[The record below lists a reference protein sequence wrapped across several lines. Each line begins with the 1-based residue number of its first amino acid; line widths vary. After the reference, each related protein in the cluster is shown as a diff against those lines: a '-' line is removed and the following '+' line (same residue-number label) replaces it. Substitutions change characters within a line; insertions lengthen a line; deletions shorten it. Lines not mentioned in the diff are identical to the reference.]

1 MVNFIKNAS
10 IADNAFPFGAVEVN
24 FPPEERWNRAAFRA
38 LVESEI
44 ALLKEKYPA
53 DSYDR
58 KAVWG
63 VNRYYRFFKKFKK
76 TYPVMLQF
84 ESVVLKDRPFPDFNP
99 IYEIAFLME
108 ITTFVL
114 SGTHDADCISGD
126 VVLYIADSKEDFA
139 GMRETLHTYPN
150 DFCARDDEGIIFSL
164 IAGTDKRTCAKAYS
178 CNVLYPIFCTPDMP
192 HEEIE
197 KAMETVCR
205 YVKVLCPEA
214 EINCR
219 II

>member
-1 MVNFIKNAS
+1 MINFTKNSAPCA
-10 IADNAFPFGAVEVN
+10 IDFPFGVVEVN
-24 FPPEERWNRAAFRA
+24 FPPEDSWDKAAFRA
-38 LVESEI
+38 LVDEEI
-44 ALLKEKYPA
+44 AKLKEMYPA

-63 VNRYYRFFKKFKK
+63 ENRYFRFFRKFKK

-99 IYEIAFLME
+99 LSEIAFLLE

-114 SGTHDADCISGD
+114 SGTHDADCIKGD
-126 VVLYIADSKEDFA
+126 VQLYIADSKEDFE

-150 DFCARDDEGIIFSL
+150 DFCARDDEGIVFSL
-164 IAGTDKRTCAKAYS
+164 IAGTDRRTCAKADS
-178 CNVLYPIFCTPDMP
+178 RNVLYPIFCTPDMP
-192 HEEIE
+192 RDEIE
-197 KAMETVCR
+197 KAMAALCR
-205 YVKVLCPEA
+205 YIKVLCPEA